1 MKIELRECPPRRAKV
16 RNFRRAPT
24 VEFLI
29 LILLS
34 VSPFALGHLETRN
47 SNPETQKDKNQPQT
61 RTLLGVVT
69 NKGDQPLEKALVYLK
84 NTKSLVVQT
93 FITGPD
99 GKFRFNSLSPTTD
112 YEVFAQYQG
121 KRSNSR
127 TLSAFDSRSEA
138 YMPLTIDV
146 AK

>member
-1 MKIELRECPPRRAKV
+1 M
-16 RNFRRAPT
+16 
-24 VEFLI
+24 
-29 LILLS
+29 
-34 VSPFALGHLETRN
+34 
-47 SNPETQKDKNQPQT
+47 
-61 RTLLGVVT
+61 

-84 NTKSLVVQT
+84 NTRSNAVQT

-99 GKFRFNSLSPTTD
+99 GKFRFNSLSPNTD
-112 YEVFAQYQG
+112 YEVFAEYNG

-127 TLSAFDSRSEA
+127 TLSAFDTRAEA